1 MFGAEETGRRV
12 GLGFA
17 FLGEGGDV
25 LVVLVVLLALPL
37 LVDTPVYLS

>member
-1 MFGAEETGRRV
+1 MFGAEETGRRA
-12 GLGFA
+12 GLSLA

-25 LVVLVVLLALPL
+25 LVLLVVLLALPL